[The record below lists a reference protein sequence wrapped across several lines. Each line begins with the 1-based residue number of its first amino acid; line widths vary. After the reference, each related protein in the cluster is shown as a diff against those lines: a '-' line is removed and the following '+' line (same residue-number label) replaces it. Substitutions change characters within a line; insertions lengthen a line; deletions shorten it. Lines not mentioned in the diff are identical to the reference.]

1 MDKRM
6 RKLNDLLGSQNEGA
20 QHELKRPR
28 KTPWGS
34 YGVTWTLKD
43 SQDLE
48 ATRNK
53 AYCFCH

>member
-1 MDKRM
+1 M
-6 RKLNDLLGSQNEGA
+6 RKLNDLLGSQSEGA
-20 QHELKRPR
+20 QHELKGPR

-34 YGVTWTLKD
+34 CGVTWTLED